1 MSFGTNPHLAK
12 ARAAQQKA
20 EEAEDSHARAM
31 AYREA
36 AHQWERAA
44 AREKPGKRRSEYEQ
58 LAEQNRALAE
68 GADAADTAAPV
79 PTAGDAL
86 AAESQEPAAP
96 RSAPKHAARRLLN

>member
-58 LAEQNRALAE
+58 SAEQNRALA
-68 GADAADTAAPV
+68 DAADTSSLDVAEV
-79 PTAGDAL
+79 P
-86 AAESQEPAAP
+86 AAEVPAAQSQP
-96 RSAPKHAARRLLN
+96 SAASSTVPNLPARRLMN

>member
-1 MSFGTNPHLAK
+1 
-12 ARAAQQKA
+12 AAQQKA

-58 LAEQNRALAE
+58 LAEQNRALAD
-68 GADAADTAAPV
+68 GADAVDTAAAV
-79 PTAGDAL
+79 GTAGDAP
-86 AAESQEPAAP
+86 AAESQEPAASS
-96 RSAPKHAARRLLN
+96 SAPKQAARHLLN